1 MDSQAE
7 AVLPVETVH
16 KSWLDSAISAAS
28 SAPWWERGACTIR
41 ARSCSMWQCAV
52 AWGGDCLADVAPL
65 SAEPGVFGPV
75 TRGPTASPPVNTPVS
90 SGKHAP
96 TRDPPGPRP
105 RPRTRL
111 GPGRHCRP
119 DSGGRAAVDLDEVL
133 VILYGCW

>member
-1 MDSQAE
+1 
-7 AVLPVETVH
+7 
-16 KSWLDSAISAAS
+16 
-28 SAPWWERGACTIR
+28 
-41 ARSCSMWQCAV
+41 MWQCAV

-75 TRGPTASPPVNTPVS
+75 TCGPTASPPVNTPVS

-111 GPGRHCRP
+111 GPSRHCRP

-133 VILYGCW
+133 VILYGVLVIAHMDRQDATSNLATAVRLPPAHGRTGRRA